1 MLYIIEH
8 KSFKVF
14 QVYLALTADVK
25 LWLLFSQLGLLQAD
39 GPYHS
44 RRIMGQSTQAG
55 DPHQEGG
62 RISQVSSQEGEKI
75 PQEWR

>member
-1 MLYIIEH
+1 MWPTQLVSE
-8 KSFKVF
+8 KVENH
-14 QVYLALTADVK
+14 LEPRN
-25 LWLLFSQLGLLQAD
+25 AD

-62 RISQVSSQEGEKI
+62 RISQVSSQEGGRISQEGEKV